1 MATLEMVPLRRTLP
15 TGRVTLRFA
24 QPPIN
29 PTGDLAV
36 LLQLELDA
44 EAAAR
49 EARTTTG
56 TTSTSTGS
64 TTGTTPKV
72 AVTAHR
78 ADPTGETS
86 ARKGGE
92 AR

>member
-29 PTGDLAV
+29 PTGDLAL

-44 EAAAR
+44 AAAAR
-49 EARTTTG
+49 QAGTNPATTTG
-56 TTSTSTGS
+56 S
-64 TTGTTPKV
+64 TPKV

-78 ADPTGETS
+78 ADETGETS